1 MLIDFLPARQ
11 LRGLRGDAVS
21 EQRVLAIA
29 PDILPALGNLP
40 AVLLA
45 LGREG
50 PARAALQSAIDNS
63 ESAPQR
69 QRYAAK
75 LAQLR
80 AMSAR

>member
-1 MLIDFLPARQ
+1 M
-11 LRGLRGDAVS
+11 
-21 EQRVLAIA
+21 
-29 PDILPALGNLP
+29 
-40 AVLLA
+40 
-45 LGREG
+45 GREG

-63 ESAPQR
+63 ESATQR